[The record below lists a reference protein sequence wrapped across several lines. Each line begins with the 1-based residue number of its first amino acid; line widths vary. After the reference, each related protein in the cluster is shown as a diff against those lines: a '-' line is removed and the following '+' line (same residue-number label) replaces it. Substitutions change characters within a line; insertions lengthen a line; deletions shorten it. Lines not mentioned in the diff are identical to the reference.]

1 MENNS
6 NTNSSVLIAL
16 VFAAVLIAIFV
27 AMLAAVSPRSDFNQP
42 ADIATI
48 EQAIV
53 SSGLQICAQ
62 GDLNWSTTPGFVS
75 GKYYDI
81 STNCSVYDPNKPGA
95 RVLVVEFSNAGAR
108 DSALRNFE
116 TTRRHVG
123 SGAAWSKG
131 PLVILVDGNQK
142 DDVVIIL
149 REAITNAG
157 AQ

>member
-6 NTNSSVLIAL
+6 SSSVLIAL
-16 VFAAVLIAIFV
+16 VFAAVLIAVFV
-27 AMLAAVSPRSDFNQP
+27 ATLANVSPRSDFNQP

-53 SSGLQICAQ
+53 SSGLQVCAQ
-62 GDLNWSTTPGFVS
+62 GELNWSATPGFVS
-75 GKYYDI
+75 GKYYDV
-81 STNCSVYDPNKPGA
+81 STDCSIYDPNKPGA
-95 RVLVVEFSNAGAR
+95 RLWVAEFSNARAR
-108 DSALRNFE
+108 DSALRSFE
-116 TTRRHVG
+116 TMRRHIG

-131 PLVILVDGNQK
+131 PLVILIDGNQK